1 MKLNI
6 TGKQIDIGSA
16 LRAHVEQRMANSAA
30 KYFDR
35 TVDGAVTFVRDGFE
49 YRADCSLHL
58 ASGFHLHA
66 QGRAAD
72 IYASFETAAERLEK
86 RLRRYKSRLRD
97 HHNGSRGAYPVS
109 PAREQVFAA
118 EDDDG
123 VEPAASIAPVVVSES
138 TLELRTLTVGEA
150 VMQLD
155 LTDKPAV
162 VFRNSAHGE
171 INVVYRRAD
180 GNIGWIDPALQKAQR
195 PSV

>member
-1 MKLNI
+1 MLLNI

-16 LRAHVEQRMANSAA
+16 LRTHVEQRMASAVT

-49 YRADCSLHL
+49 YRADCALHL
-58 ASGFHLHA
+58 ASGLHLHA

-72 IYASFETAAERLEK
+72 IYASFEMAAERLEK

-97 HHNGSRGAYPVS
+97 HHNGSRSAYPSS

-118 EDDDG
+118 EDVDG
-123 VEPAASIAPVVVSES
+123 AEPVSVAPVVVSES

-171 INVVYRRAD
+171 INVVYRRLD
-180 GNIGWIDPALQKAQR
+180 GNIGWIDPALQKR
-195 PSV
+195 

>member
-1 MKLNI
+1 MQLNI

-16 LRAHVEQRMANSAA
+16 LRAHVEQRMANAAA

-49 YRADCSLHL
+49 YRADCAMHL

-72 IYASFETAAERLEK
+72 IYASFDIAAERMEK

-97 HHNGSRGAYPVS
+97 HHNGSRDTYPSS

-118 EDDDG
+118 EDEDG
-123 VEPAASIAPVVVSES
+123 AEPASLSPVVVSES

-162 VFRNSAHGE
+162 VFRNSAHGG
-171 INVVYRRAD
+171 INVVYRRGD
-180 GNIGWIDPALQKAQR
+180 GNIGWIDPALQTSQR
-195 PSV
+195 

>member
-1 MKLNI
+1 MKLTI
-6 TGKQIDIGSA
+6 TGKQIDIGAA
-16 LRAHVEQRMANSAA
+16 LRTHVEQRMANAVT

-58 ASGFHLHA
+58 ASGLHLHA
-66 QGRAAD
+66 QARSSD
-72 IYASFETAAERLEK
+72 IYASFDSAAERMEK

-109 PAREQVFAA
+109 SAREQVFAA
-118 EDDDG
+118 DQDDG
-123 VEPAASIAPVVVSES
+123 NEPASPAPVVVSEN

-155 LTDKPAV
+155 LTDKTAV

-171 INVVYRRAD
+171 INIVYRRPD
-180 GNIGWIDPALQKAQR
+180 GNIGWIDPSLHKSHA
-195 PSV
+195 

>member
-1 MKLNI
+1 MQLNI

-16 LRAHVEQRMANSAA
+16 LRAHVEQRMANAAA

-49 YRADCSLHL
+49 YRADCALHL

-72 IYASFETAAERLEK
+72 IYASFDIAAERMEK

-97 HHNGSRGAYPVS
+97 HHNGSRGAYPSS
-109 PAREQVFAA
+109 PALEQVFAA
-118 EDDDG
+118 ENEDG
-123 VEPAASIAPVVVSES
+123 AEPAPLAPVVVSES

-171 INVVYRRAD
+171 INVVYRRGD

-195 PSV
+195 

>member
-1 MKLNI
+1 MQLNI

-16 LRAHVEQRMANSAA
+16 LRAHVEQRMANAVS

-35 TVDGAVTFVRDGFE
+35 TVDGAVTFTRDGFE
-49 YRADCSLHL
+49 YRADCALHL
-58 ASGFHLHA
+58 ASGLHLHA
-66 QGRAAD
+66 QARSSD
-72 IYASFETAAERLEK
+72 IYASFDMAAERLEK

-97 HHNGSRGAYPVS
+97 HHNGSRGAYPSS

-118 EDDDG
+118 EDENG
-123 VEPAASIAPVVVSES
+123 AEPASLSPMVVSES
-138 TLELRTLTVGEA
+138 MLELRTLTVGEA

-180 GNIGWIDPALQKAQR
+180 GNIGWIDPALQKAPQ
-195 PSV
+195 